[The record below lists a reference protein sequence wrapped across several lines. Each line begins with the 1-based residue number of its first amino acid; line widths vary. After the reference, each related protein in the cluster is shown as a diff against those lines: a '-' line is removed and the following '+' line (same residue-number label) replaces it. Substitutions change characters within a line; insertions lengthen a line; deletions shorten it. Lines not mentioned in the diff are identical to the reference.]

1 MLSNEIRASIL
12 IAVGVGSILL
22 SVLGTRRVLNLVKGE
37 RYTRGWQVLAFFLM
51 FFMVAY
57 VGAIT
62 LILTAGKELIVPLSG
77 VIFFFAALFV
87 YLAIRAG
94 FLTINDLLKTR
105 VSKEFV
111 DDILKSMI
119 DALFVLTPTGEIQSL
134 NRATCDLLG
143 YQRDELMGKPID
155 LILKDQE
162 ITLCPKELNESSEGY
177 GRKAETILVAKD
189 GRKIPVILSHSVML
203 DRFGK
208 SQGIVCVAQD
218 ITELK
223 KAEEE
228 MRRAKELA
236 EAACR
241 ARSEF
246 LANMSHEIRTPLN
259 AVLGMTEL
267 ALDTSLTQEQ
277 REYLEIVTESADSLL
292 TLINDI
298 LDFSKIDAGK
308 VDLEEIDFSLRDC
321 IGDTLKTLALRAHK
335 KGIELAYDIPQEVP
349 DNLVG
354 DPSRLRQVI
363 VNIVG
368 NGIKFTE
375 KGEVVV
381 QVGLEEQGDDEVALH
396 FAVRDTGI
404 GIPKEKLSE
413 IFDAFSQADNSIT
426 RRFSGTGLG
435 LSISKQLSKLM
446 NGRMWAE
453 SEVGKGS
460 TLNFTARFSLQ
471 KGRPADERVK
481 PIDIK
486 DCRVLVVDDNA
497 TNRQIFQGMLK
508 SWGVKVTSV
517 ERGDDALEALRQ
529 AVSEGEPYVLALLD
543 VQMPE
548 MDGFTLASKIK
559 EDRRIRDTILMVLSS
574 AGKPGDASRCR
585 ELDIAAYL
593 MKPVKQS
600 DLLEA
605 ILVALGRRKNRTKK
619 AALITRHSLRES
631 RQKLHILLAED
642 NVVNQKLVVRILEK
656 RGDYVVVK
664 NNGKEALEAF
674 RRGPFD
680 LIIMDVQMPKMDGFE
695 ATAAIRELEEAS
707 GGHVPIVAMTAH
719 AMKGDRERCIEAGM
733 DGYVSKPLKAA
744 HLYEVIEN
752 LMTESKMAS
761 LKDEE
766 TASPRCV
773 FNREEALERIE
784 GDEELL
790 NEIVGLYLDDCP
802 EIVFRI
808 EEAVKGEDSESLERA
823 AHNLK
828 GALKNLGADASSE
841 IAEELER
848 CGRERDLGGVK
859 DLYERLKIEL
869 EHLKEELGAYQN
881 LIASKLS

>member
-1 MLSNEIRASIL
+1 MEKILDLDEIGSDSANLSEEEDNVNLTTESL
-12 IAVGVGSILL
+12 LL
-22 SVLGTRRVLNLVKGE
+22 SKGGKRIPVL
-37 RYTRGWQVLAFFLM
+37 
-51 FFMVAY
+51 
-57 VGAIT
+57 
-62 LILTAGKELIVPLSG
+62 LSRS
-77 VIFFFAALFV
+77 VMSD
-87 YLAIRAG
+87 R
-94 FLTINDLLKTR
+94 
-105 VSKEFV
+105 
-111 DDILKSMI
+111 
-119 DALFVLTPTGEIQSL
+119 TGESK
-134 NRATCDLLG
+134 G
-143 YQRDELMGKPID
+143 M
-155 LILKDQE
+155 
-162 ITLCPKELNESSEGY
+162 
-177 GRKAETILVAKD
+177 
-189 GRKIPVILSHSVML
+189 
-203 DRFGK
+203 
-208 SQGIVCVAQD
+208 VCVAQD

-223 KAEEE
+223 KVEEE
-228 MRRAKELA
+228 LRRAKELA

-267 ALDTSLTQEQ
+267 TLDTQLSQEQ

-292 TLINDI
+292 ALINDI

-308 VDLEEIDFSLRDC
+308 VDLEEIGFSLRDC
-321 IGDTLKTLALRAHK
+321 VGDTLKTLALRAHK

-354 DPSRLRQVI
+354 DPSRLRQII

-381 QVGLEEQGDDEVALH
+381 QVGLDERVDDEVSLH

-404 GIPKEKLSE
+404 GIPQEKLDK

-435 LSISKQLSKLM
+435 LSISKQLTELM
-446 NGRMWAE
+446 KGSMWVE

-460 TLNFTARFSLQ
+460 TMNFTACFGLQ
-471 KGRPADERVK
+471 KGRSVEKRVR
-481 PIDIK
+481 PDDIK

-497 TNRQIFQGMLK
+497 TNRQIFQAMLK
-508 SWGVKVTSV
+508 SWGVKVTAV
-517 ERGDDALEALRQ
+517 ECGKDALEVLRQ

-548 MDGFTLASKIK
+548 MDGFTLASRIK
-559 EDRRIRDTILMVLSS
+559 EDRGIQDTILMVLSS

-585 ELDIAAYL
+585 ELDIVAYL

-605 ILVALGRRKNRTKK
+605 ILVALGRRKNRSKR

-656 RGDYVVVK
+656 RGDFVEVTS
-664 NNGKEALEAF
+664 NGREAVEAF
-674 RRGPFD
+674 RKEPFD

-695 ATAAIRELEEAS
+695 ATAAIRELEEES

-744 HLYEVIEN
+744 HLHEVIEG
-752 LMTESKMAS
+752 LISGSEVTSPE
-761 LKDEE
+761 DEE
-766 TASPRCV
+766 PEKRLV
-773 FNREEALERIE
+773 FNREEALERIG

-790 NEIVGLYLDDCP
+790 NEVVELFLDDYR
-802 EIVFRI
+802 EIVSRI
-808 EEAVKGEDSESLERA
+808 EEAAKGEDAENLERG

-828 GALKNLGADASSE
+828 GALKNLSADASSE

-848 CGRERDLGGVK
+848 CGRERDFGGVE
-859 DLYERLKIEL
+859 DLFAELRIEL
-869 EHLKEELGAYQN
+869 EHLKKELDAYRG
-881 LIASKLS
+881 LVTTKLS